1 MSKTENINDMKKV
14 DDIIGEIF
22 YNLGRLTSYCV
33 LTYEDSINI
42 MKALTIKE
50 YDWMSKCFSEEDIAG
65 LLQILQE
72 EKKNKEKEG
81 K

>member
-33 LTYEDSINI
+33 LTYEDSIKI
-42 MKALTIKE
+42 MKALNIKE
-50 YDWMSKCFSEEDIAG
+50 YDWMSKCFSEEEILEFYQT
-65 LLQILQE
+65 LLE